1 MCGIVGRCSFNSII
15 NQETLIAQRD
25 ALRHRGP
32 DDKGIWCSNDSRVGL
47 AHRRLS
53 IIDTSS
59 SGHQPMQNDTGEY
72 CITFNGEIYNFKDLR
87 KELKSRGHS
96 FKSNSDTEVILASY
110 IEWGESCLERFNGMF
125 AFGIYDNKKRKLFIA
140 RDRAGEKPLF
150 YIIKNKEIIF
160 ASTLKALFADDSIDR
175 HLDHESFQCYLA
187 YGYVPGNMCIIEGIN
202 KLPPAHALTF
212 DIDTGFS
219 KIWEYW
225 NLPEPPNSNDRNFI
239 DESILMDEL
248 ENLLE
253 ESVAKQLVAD
263 VPVGILLSGGLDSSI
278 ITAMAARSKNS
289 FKTFTISFPGYKE
302 YDETEHARL
311 IARHFGT
318 EHIELEATSSLINLL
333 PKLARQ
339 FDEPIVDSSMIPTYL
354 VSKLVRKHCTV
365 ALGGDGGDELFGGYK
380 HYSRLLWLQRRMKYF
395 PKIIRSFIGR
405 SAESILPYGFKGRY
419 WLQALDTDFK
429 TELPFISKFFSQKEM
444 NELLH
449 PSSKGIKGINNDINN
464 LWSKRK
470 PLTTSLLQ
478 RATRFDFK
486 NYLAEDVLV
495 KLDRA
500 SMLNS

>member
-365 ALGGDGGDELFGGYK
+365 ALGGDGGDEL
-380 HYSRLLWLQRRMKYF
+380 LEDINTIVVYF
-395 PKIIRSFIGR
+395 
-405 SAESILPYGFKGRY
+405 GFKG
-419 WLQALDTDFK
+419 
-429 TELPFISKFFSQKEM
+429 E
-444 NELLH
+444 
-449 PSSKGIKGINNDINN
+449 
-464 LWSKRK
+464 
-470 PLTTSLLQ
+470 
-478 RATRFDFK
+478 
-486 NYLAEDVLV
+486 
-495 KLDRA
+495 
-500 SMLNS
+500 